1 MPLIQEIISDLWWEN
16 INVGILE
23 STRKQLR
30 LLIKLI
36 DKSEKNIVYT
46 NFEDTIDQGKEIN
59 LNLNV
64 GTLDFEEFKEKTR
77 AYLNQ
82 HKDKLVVNKLYKN
95 TPITET
101 DLKELENILLELSG
115 NNDEL
120 INRAKENS
128 DGLGLFVRSLV
139 GLEKIAAMEALSEF
153 LNDKTATSS
162 QINFLNLIVEELTKN
177 GSIKDDRLYESPFID
192 VTPTG
197 PENIFDKD
205 QVDKLFTKIEEI
217 RLHAIA

>member
-1 MPLIQEIISDLWWEN
+1 M
-16 INVGILE
+16 
-23 STRKQLR
+23 
-30 LLIKLI
+30 
-36 DKSEKNIVYT
+36 
-46 NFEDTIDQGKEIN
+46 
-59 LNLNV
+59 
-64 GTLDFEEFKEKTR
+64 
-77 AYLNQ
+77 
-82 HKDKLVVNKLYKN
+82 
-95 TPITET
+95 
-101 DLKELENILLELSG
+101 LELSG